1 VTCVIGIDPGQ
12 SGAIALYWPR
22 EVRVEIHDMPMVA
35 NSQNGKPELDYG
47 AVIDLLREDGAVA
60 WLEQVASRP
69 GQGVS
74 SVFRFG
80 MMFGGLQA
88 CAAAAKTPLRLVTPG
103 KWKKALGLCAEKG
116 AARQLAMQRLP
127 HVADH
132 FRRVKDDGRAEA
144 ALIALYGAG
153 YRA

>member
-1 VTCVIGIDPGQ
+1 MNCVIGIDPGQ
-12 SGAIALYWPR
+12 TGAIAIYWPTEHR
-22 EVRVEIHDMPMVA
+22 IEIHDMPMLPNA
-35 NSQNGKPELDYG
+35 KNGRPELDYT
-47 AVIDLLREDGAVA
+47 AVIDLLREDGAVT

-80 MMFGGLQA
+80 MMFGALQA
-88 CAAAAKTPLRLVTPG
+88 CAAAAAAPLRLVTPG
-103 KWKKALGLCAEKG
+103 QWKKAFGLCKDKG
-116 AARQLAMQRLP
+116 ASRQMAMQRLP
-127 HVADH
+127 ASAEL

-153 YRA
+153 VR

>member
-1 VTCVIGIDPGQ
+1 MTCIIGIDPGQ
-12 SGAIALYWPR
+12 TGAIALYWPR
-22 EVRVEIHDMPMVA
+22 EHHVEIHDMPMLPNA
-35 NSQNGKPELDYG
+35 KNGRPELDYT
-47 AVIDLLREDGAVA
+47 AVIDLLRRDGAVT

-80 MMFGGLQA
+80 MMFGALQA
-88 CAAAAKTPLRLVTPG
+88 CAAAAATPLRLVTPG
-103 KWKKALGLCAEKG
+103 KWKKALGLCSAKG
-116 AARQLAMQRLP
+116 AARQLAMQRFP
-127 HVADH
+127 RAADL

-153 YRA
+153 VR